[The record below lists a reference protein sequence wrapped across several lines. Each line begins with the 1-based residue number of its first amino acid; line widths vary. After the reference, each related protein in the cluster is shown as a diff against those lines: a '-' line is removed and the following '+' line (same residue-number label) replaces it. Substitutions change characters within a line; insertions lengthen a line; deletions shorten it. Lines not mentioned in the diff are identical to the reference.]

1 MPVNDTEQDDSEAVG
16 STTNPHW
23 PTASGVNITA
33 ADAAS
38 DADPLRT

>member
-1 MPVNDTEQDDSEAVG
+1 VNDPEQADSEAVG

-23 PTASGVNITA
+23 PTASGVAIIA

-38 DADPLRT
+38 DAVPLRT